1 MPRLAT
7 GKKVEMIIPCEVR
20 DTGRDKYQQH
30 DITSRC
36 NLKMDNMELLAQR
49 QSLTDL
55 ETSNH
60 QAIKMWGM
68 EK

>member
-20 DTGRDKYQQH
+20 DTERDKYHHH

-55 ETSNH
+55 EKKLLIT
-60 QAIKMWGM
+60 KL
-68 EK
+68 

>member
-20 DTGRDKYQQH
+20 DTDKYHHH
-30 DITSRC
+30 DITSRY

-55 ETSNH
+55 EKKLLIT
-60 QAIKMWGM
+60 KL
-68 EK
+68 